1 MKKVKCID
9 RIAFVKPSKIRH
21 HQLLLNLL
29 RVVMVA
35 KSRGQQWP
43 QNNRK
48 HI

>member
-1 MKKVKCID
+1 MKKVKCVD
-9 RIAFVKPSKIRH
+9 RIALVKPSKIRC
-21 HQLLLNLL
+21 HQLLLYVL
-29 RVVMVA
+29 RVMMVA